1 VSRIINAE
9 SVGLERSQLV
19 RAIIVALRELSHL
32 TTFGIEARDLAA
44 FVVMALG
51 TISKGVDASAIAWE
65 KRGYWVKADRFRLE
79 WAWAEPL
86 ASKLR
91 SAVEADDWSAVAAL
105 MLKLAEKF
113 KDVRV
118 ARNPRVGKPW
128 VGAFA
133 RMRLL

>member
-1 VSRIINAE
+1 MSRIINAE

-19 RAIIVALRELSHL
+19 RAIIVALRELSQL

-65 KRGYWVKADRFRLE
+65 KRGYWVKADRFRME

-91 SAVEADDWSAVAAL
+91 SAVEAGDWSAVATL

-113 KDVRV
+113 KNVRV

-128 VGAFA
+128 VGAFR
-133 RMRLL
+133 RMTAL